1 MLRPAEVDPGFKI
14 CLNTIAVSKVKDTP
28 PIFVWEVWIW
38 MNLGSRPLSQCS
50 FNFRAIGLKL
60 VKCFGFWTLLIFC
73 YTTHLEPMVSL
84 CTAITYFLLTKQR
97 LRNPNQIFFLNLSMG
112 TSPKKNS
119 RWKFSATERF
129 INFLARAGKKSIE
142 AVCAQFW
149 CHWSSTFEPLY
160 TRKISAVPLKFTWCQ
175 RLNSPVPSKVR

>member
-97 LRNPNQIFFLNLSMG
+97 LRNPNQLLVFLPCVRILWVLA
-112 TSPKKNS
+112 PKHCQYKTWS
-119 RWKFSATERF
+119 GEIMFSIMAQNWLRGWQ
-129 INFLARAGKKSIE
+129 NFEGKKTIFPESY
-142 AVCAQFW
+142 
-149 CHWSSTFEPLY
+149 WS
-160 TRKISAVPLKFTWCQ
+160 KD
-175 RLNSPVPSKVR
+175 